1 MLMIQLTDEQEKLV
15 EEAVDFYNNSSE
27 QVFQYSGKAGTGKSV
42 VMNAIIERLGL
53 DLADIAPM
61 SYIGAAAIVMRLKGL
76 FNAKTIHS
84 WLYEPRIVLDYDH
97 MDTYLNRPKQKLI
110 FVPKDLGPKK
120 LICIDEAGS
129 VPFHL
134 KQEIESRGIKII
146 ACGDLNQLPPVA
158 DTPAYLYNGK
168 VHYLNQIMRQAK
180 KSAIIVLGNQL
191 LEGIPI
197 EPGIYG
203 NVLCIEDTQLTKSM
217 LLNAEVVICGKN
229 KTRNKFNKYIRQN
242 LLGINSTLPVHGE
255 RLICRKNNWQID
267 ADGINLANGLI
278 GTVSNFPSVYG
289 FDGKN
294 FTIDFSPDLF
304 NGLFKDLKCNYQY
317 FIAPTEEKEKI
328 KKSMFHKGEM
338 LELAYAITT
347 HISQGSQYNRGIY
360 YEEYMNKSINN
371 HLNYTGITRF
381 SKTCIYIIHK
391 RKYY

>member
-1 MLMIQLTDEQEKLV
+1 MIILTDEQEKLV
-15 EEAVDFYNNSSE
+15 NEAVDFYNNSSE
-27 QVFQYSGKAGTGKSV
+27 QVFQYSGKAGTGKSI

-53 DLADIAPM
+53 DLDEVAPM

-76 FNAKTIHS
+76 YNAKTIHS
-84 WLYEPRIVLDYDH
+84 WLYEPKIIYDYDK
-97 MDTYLNRPKQKLI
+97 MDTYFNRPKQKLI
-110 FVPKDLGPKK
+110 FVPKELGPKK

-134 KQEIESRGIKII
+134 KQEIERRNIKII

-158 DTPAYLYNGK
+158 DTPAYLYTGE
-168 VHYLNQIMRQAK
+168 VHYLTQIMRQAK
-180 KSAIIVLGNQL
+180 QSAIIVLGDQL
-191 LEGIPI
+191 LQGIPV
-197 EPGIYG
+197 EPGMYG

-229 KTRNKFNKYIRQN
+229 KTRNKFNKYIRKV
-242 LLGINSTLPVHGE
+242 LLGIDSTLPKHGE

-267 ADGINLANGLI
+267 AEGINLANGLI
-278 GTVSNFPSVYG
+278 GTVTNFPTVYG
-289 FDGKN
+289 FDGKT

-304 NGLFKDLKCNYQY
+304 NGIFKELKCNYQY
-317 FIAPTEEKEKI
+317 FTAPTEEKDKI

-338 LELAYAITT
+338 FELAYAITT

-360 YEEYMNKSINN
+360 YEEFMNKNINN

-381 SKTCIYIIHK
+381 SKSCIYIIHK
-391 RKYY
+391 HKYY